1 MPHSK
6 ITTKHQITIPKS
18 VFDKLGLKIGDMV
31 EVVEDKGKAILIP
44 QQMVSRARAT
54 RLSKKE
60 QEILTR
66 AQNKIVAINEDM
78 LHSKGMTE
86 AEADVAAR
94 AGLIDP
100 DQKYWWLES
109 WQKGEREAE
118 RDERE
123 GRSSGPFEAA
133 EDLVAYLHKLRA

>member
-18 VFDKLGLKIGDMV
+18 VFEKLGLKIGDMV

-44 QQMVSRARAT
+44 QQMVSRAPAT

-66 AQNKIVAINEDM
+66 LGWQEEECGEGETQDM
-78 LHSKGMTE
+78 
-86 AEADVAAR
+86 D
-94 AGLIDP
+94 
-100 DQKYWWLES
+100 
-109 WQKGEREAE
+109 
-118 RDERE
+118 
-123 GRSSGPFEAA
+123 A
-133 EDLVAYLHKLRA
+133 EDSPN